1 MATYNFET
9 GRYETS
15 SSDNLENNA
24 QGTVEQV
31 KEKAG
36 EIAQRAQ
43 EQAKSTLN
51 SRKTNAAQ
59 DLGTVAEVFRET
71 GQQLRDRDPNAMT
84 DKVAQYS
91 EKLADQVDRFSQQLR
106 DKDIDEIIYDVG
118 NMARRQPVIFLGAA
132 FAAGILLARFIKS
145 SSHRQ
150 EEIRTGQ
157 AYYDADR
164 PMVRTPAQFS
174 DYRSTGSATTPNT
187 SMYGEER
194 LQETETSQERNVGRE
209 GLEYDL

>member
-1 MATYNFET
+1 
-9 GRYETS
+9 
-15 SSDNLENNA
+15 LENTG

-51 SRKTNAAQ
+51 SQKTNAAQ

-71 GQQLRDRDPNAMT
+71 GQQLREREHYAMADT
-84 DKVAQYS
+84 VAQYT

-118 NMARRQPVIFLGAA
+118 NMARRQPAIFLGAA

-145 SSHRQ
+145 SSRRQ

-157 AYYDADR
+157 AYYGTER
-164 PMVRTPAQFS
+164 QMVRRPGQIS
-174 DYRSTGSATTPNT
+174 DYRSSEPLTGTNT

>member
-15 SSDNLENNA
+15 PSEELENTGRGA
-24 QGTVEQV
+24 VEQV

-51 SRKTNAAQ
+51 SQKTNAAQ

-71 GQQLRDRDPNAMT
+71 GQQLREREHYAMADT
-84 DKVAQYS
+84 VAQYT
-91 EKLADQVDRFSQQLR
+91 EKLADQVDHFSQQLR
-106 DKDIDEIIYDVG
+106 NKDIEELIYDVG
-118 NMARRQPVIFLGAA
+118 NMARRQPALFLGGA
-132 FAAGILLARFIKS
+132 FAAGILVARFLKS
-145 SSHRQ
+145 SSRRQ

-164 PMVRTPAQFS
+164 PMLRRQAEFS
-174 DYRSTGSATTPNT
+174 DYRSTTSGTGPNT

-194 LQETETSQERNVGRE
+194 LQETETSQERNVGKE